1 MKKTI
6 IRLSTCI
13 LISAL
18 IWFIC
23 TWKIPCDIHVWL
35 VVLPVC
41 MVIIGLFSGISI
53 KKYWFLPLMQPL
65 FCLADYWLLI
75 RHAKAE
81 DEVSPDYFIRKA
93 TCLLNA
99 AIPFRI
105 IQDILLLYLM
115 IALIAMLFSALIVR
129 LLKRKKAAPERVRS
143 YRSFPKQL

>member
-13 LISAL
+13 LISAM

-23 TWKIPCDIHVWL
+23 TWKIPYDIHVWL

-53 KKYWFLPLMQPL
+53 KKYWFMPLMQPL
-65 FCLADYWLLI
+65 FFLADYWLLTQQFGDGGVGSPNYPMT
-75 RHAKAE
+75 KAIYMLS
-81 DEVSPDYFIRKA
+81 D
-93 TCLLNA
+93 L
-99 AIPFRI
+99 IPFRI
-105 IQDILLLYLM
+105 FQDVFSSDMIITYMLLYLM

-129 LLKRKKAAPERVRS
+129 LLKRKKVTA
-143 YRSFPKQL
+143 

>member
-13 LISAL
+13 LISAM

-23 TWKIPCDIHVWL
+23 TWKIPYDIHVWL

-75 RHAKAE
+75 QHAKAE

-105 IQDILLLYLM
+105 IQDIFTSDIITYTVLYLM

-129 LLKRKKAAPERVRS
+129 LLKRKKVTA
-143 YRSFPKQL
+143 

>member
-23 TWKIPCDIHVWL
+23 TWKLFICMATWV

-53 KKYWFLPLMQPL
+53 KKYWFMPLMQPL
-65 FCLADYWLLI
+65 FFLADYWLLI
-75 RHAKAE
+75 QHAKAE
-81 DEVSPDYFIRKA
+81 DEVSPDYFMRKA
-93 TCLLNA
+93 TCLLNS

-105 IQDILLLYLM
+105 FQDIFPSDIITYTVLYLM

-129 LLKRKKAAPERVRS
+129 LLKRKKAAPDA
-143 YRSFPKQL
+143 

>member
-13 LISAL
+13 LISAM
-18 IWFIC
+18 IWFIS
-23 TWKIPCDIHVWL
+23 TWKLFVCAATW
-35 VVLPVC
+35 VLLLPIC
-41 MVIIGLFSGISI
+41 MGLIGLFSGISI

-75 RHAKAE
+75 QHAKAE

-105 IQDILLLYLM
+105 IQDIFTSNIITYTVLYLM
-115 IALIAMLFSALIVR
+115 IALTAMLFSALIVQ
-129 LLKRKKAAPERVRS
+129 LLKRKKAAPDA
-143 YRSFPKQL
+143 